1 MLMVTV
7 AKHSY
12 EMLVEK
18 QSKFIAHL
26 VPYNMY
32 EKVLGELRTEHPKAR
47 HFVRAFRYINEFE
60 QIVEGSS
67 DDGEP
72 RGTSGKPVLAVL
84 QGNALIN
91 IAVIVVRYFGGTKLG
106 TGGLARAYSDAA
118 NMVIVAAEPFAYRK
132 EENRQLRCSYSDLGK
147 VEYAASKNGV
157 TVEEKRFEPFSI
169 CLVLRA
175 PSKQLEKLQSEIERL
190 VFE

>member
-1 MLMVTV
+1 
-7 AKHSY
+7 
-12 EMLVEK
+12 MLVEK

-26 VPYNMY
+26 VPYSMY
-32 EKVLGELRTEHPKAR
+32 VKILKELKAEHPKAR
-47 HFVRAFRYINEFE
+47 HFVTAFRYINEFE

-91 IAVIVVRYFGGTKLG
+91 TAVIVVRYFGGTRLG
-106 TGGLARAYSDAA
+106 TGGLARAYSDAT
-118 NMVIVAAEPFAYRK
+118 NMAIAAAEPLAYVK
-132 EENRQLRCSYSDLGK
+132 EENRQLCCSYSDLGK

-157 TVEEKRFEPFSI
+157 TVEEKHFETSGV

-175 PSKQLEKLQSEIERL
+175 APEQLEKLQSEIERL